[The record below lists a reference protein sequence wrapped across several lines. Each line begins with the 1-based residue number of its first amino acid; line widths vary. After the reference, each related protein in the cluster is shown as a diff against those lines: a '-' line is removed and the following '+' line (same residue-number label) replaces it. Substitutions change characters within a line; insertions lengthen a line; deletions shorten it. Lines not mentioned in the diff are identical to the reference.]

1 VLVEAVRVAGDIPN
15 IRTIRQHHGSW
26 VDLLAE
32 AGVADDGRANVFG
45 IQSRALDGHLFFS
58 LGELVIDVW
67 LTHHAVPH
75 EREPLYPGT
84 QMRGDF
90 RVGDTIIEYFGLAGV
105 PEYDVKSQQKRRLA
119 REYGLDLLEITYE
132 DVENWRD
139 GGAARL
145 AERLGI

>member
-1 VLVEAVRVAGDIPN
+1 PLVADDYDRDRLLEQVRRLDQLVGRLPVHGGWRREIFARDLPLDVLVEAVRVAGDIPN

-32 AGVADDGRANVFG
+32 AGVADDGRTNVFG
-45 IQSRALDGHLFFS
+45 IQSRALDGHLCFS
-58 LGELVIDVW
+58 LGELVIDEW

-90 RVGDTIIEYFGLAGV
+90 RVG
-105 PEYDVKSQQKRRLA
+105 
-119 REYGLDLLEITYE
+119 
-132 DVENWRD
+132 
-139 GGAARL
+139 
-145 AERLGI
+145 